1 MSDMGQISSICECVA
16 LSAQYWL
23 WADCDVSDN
32 TAMTVAQ
39 VRSPRNRPFRMLAT
53 FPSLVQV

>member
-39 VRSPRNRPFRMLAT
+39 V
-53 FPSLVQV
+53 